1 LNFHESDGWARKKV
15 DESYAAFDSSAGQ
28 RFRAFLQRIRRPTL
42 ANPLP
47 PQGLNANGAY
57 RADIIARVR
66 PLRGLYRRGNNMRGF
81 LNIPPKRANVR
92 LGALVLLG
100 LMAAFA
106 LVLPRANAAIASS
119 GQEPN
124 TQSLTV
130 QAGFADKQSTAP
142 DAPIEL
148 TLNRPLAQ
156 GEGRLAVVLG
166 ATDLTD
172 LFAVS
177 AQNLKYD
184 VGKSF
189 PLPVGPTE
197 LIVYLVAP
205 NDDWKELARFPLRV
219 GYNATNDDAK
229 NEGAEANAEG
239 PEPKTESQP
248 GADASP
254 QQEPPAPSQTEPPI
268 KRRFGFDKLDF
279 APQLNIGFKSQFAE
293 IHFPET
299 NRPDRPTFTDAT
311 MQGTWKNE
319 MARGAFNMQSQFDFI
334 GSSFRNEALRFGDLQ
349 GRAPKV
355 DLSSYSMQFQQGARK
370 FTVGHTSFGAQRH
383 LINNFAS
390 RGLTLAVPLGPHADI
405 SIMTMNSANIV
416 GFDNFSGLANRRHR
430 MHGAILGL
438 EAFKSRPGG
447 LRFEAGALDAWF
459 TSNRQNFTQSN
470 INDAERSRGYSARL
484 LAKDKS
490 ERARLD
496 GGFTRSR
503 FFNPDDPLL
512 NQGAAVQSSRA
523 ETRNARYVDASYDL
537 FKDFVFKRVSTSAGP
552 DGAQT
557 ATATQDASQP
567 ALEPKKLNLTL
578 NFRHERVDPLFRS
591 IGANTQAD
599 LFRNEAEFTGSYGEL
614 TFTAAH
620 TRFND
625 NLGGIRTILRANTRR
640 AAVAINTPLQGL
652 FSGFQTAQPNPF
664 LPRVGY
670 TFERVR
676 ASADFIPIGGGFDQ
690 PGAIPDQANIVQS
703 FVAEWQ
709 VKEIRMAYRLNHS
722 LQDNRAVSRER
733 ADLQNFTHNATVG
746 WNPLT
751 TLELNLELNFEDTD
765 NQEQARTDRTLR
777 FGGTANWQATK
788 RQTFNLTLSTIGAG
802 DLARTTRNFNN
813 EFDLQWSYRLTRENE
828 NRFKKVQANY
838 FLRYAN
844 RFARARN
851 FVENIDNLTKLQ
863 SFNTG
868 LNFIFF

>member
-1 LNFHESDGWARKKV
+1 M
-15 DESYAAFDSSAGQ
+15 
-28 RFRAFLQRIRRPTL
+28 
-42 ANPLP
+42 
-47 PQGLNANGAY
+47 
-57 RADIIARVR
+57 
-66 PLRGLYRRGNNMRGF
+66 RGL
-81 LNIPPKRANVR
+81 LNIPHRRAAVR
-92 LGALVLLG
+92 PDAPVLLG
-100 LMAAFA
+100 L
-106 LVLPRANAAIASS
+106 AAIALALSGAITAIGSS
-119 GQEPN
+119 TQESN
-124 TQSLTV
+124 TQSLIV
-130 QAGFADKQSTAP
+130 QAGFADKKSTAP

-177 AQNLKYD
+177 AQSLKYD

-189 PLPVGPTE
+189 PLPVGPTG

-219 GYNATNDDAK
+219 GDDATNAESKTENADAK
-229 NEGAEANAEG
+229 DEAPDA
-239 PEPKTESQP
+239 KAESQP
-248 GADASP
+248 GADASA
-254 QQEPPAPSQTEPPI
+254 QQEPPPSQAEPPV
-268 KRRFGFDKLDF
+268 KRRFGFDKLDV

-293 IHFPET
+293 IHFPEA
-299 NRPDRPTFTDAT
+299 NRPDRGAFTDAT
-311 MQGTWKNE
+311 MQGTWKTE
-319 MARGAFNMQSQFDFI
+319 MARGAFNMQSQFDFV

-370 FTVGHTSFGAQRH
+370 FTVGHTGFGAQRH

-390 RGLTLAVPLGPHADI
+390 RGVTLAVPLGPHADI
-405 SIMTMNSANIV
+405 SLMTMNSTNIV

-430 MHGAILGL
+430 MHGAVLGL
-438 EAFKSRPGG
+438 EAVKSRPGG

-512 NQGAAVQSSRA
+512 NQGADVQSSRA
-523 ETRNARYVDASYDL
+523 ETRSARYVDASYDL
-537 FKDFVFKRVSTSAGP
+537 FKNFVFNRASTSASP
-552 DGAQT
+552 EGAQT
-557 ATATQDASQP
+557 ATASQDASQP

-599 LFRNEAEFTGSYGEL
+599 RFRNEAEFIGSYGDL

-625 NLGGIRTILRANTRR
+625 NLGGIRTILRTNTRR
-640 AAVAINTPLQGL
+640 AAVAINTPLRGL
-652 FSGFQTAQPNPF
+652 FSGLQAAQPNPF

-670 TFERVR
+670 TFERVL

-709 VKEIRMAYRLNHS
+709 VKEIRLAYRLNHS
-722 LQDNRAVSRER
+722 MQDNRAVGRER

-746 WNPLT
+746 WNPLA
-751 TLELNLELNFEDTD
+751 TLELNLELNFEDAD
-765 NQEQARTDRTLR
+765 NQEQSRIDRTLR

-851 FVENIDNLTKLQ
+851 FVENIDNLAKLQ
-863 SFNTG
+863 TFNTG

>member
-1 LNFHESDGWARKKV
+1 
-15 DESYAAFDSSAGQ
+15 
-28 RFRAFLQRIRRPTL
+28 
-42 ANPLP
+42 
-47 PQGLNANGAY
+47 
-57 RADIIARVR
+57 
-66 PLRGLYRRGNNMRGF
+66 MRGF
-81 LNIPPKRANVR
+81 FNTPLKRAAVR
-92 LGALVLLG
+92 QGALVLLG
-100 LMAAFA
+100 LAAAFA
-106 LVLPRANAAIASS
+106 SDLSGANAAVNTS
-119 GQEPN
+119 GQETN
-124 TQSLTV
+124 IQALTV
-130 QAGFADKQSTAP
+130 QVGFADKQSIAP
-142 DAPIEL
+142 DEPIEL
-148 TLNRPLAQ
+148 TINRPLAQ
-156 GEGRLAVVLG
+156 GEGRLAVVVG
-166 ATDLTD
+166 ATDMTD

-177 AQNLKYD
+177 AQSLKYN

-189 PLPVGPTE
+189 PLPLGATD
-197 LIVYLVAP
+197 LAVYLVAP
-205 NDDWKELARFPLRV
+205 NDDWRELTRFPLRV
-219 GYNATNDDAK
+219 GENAANGTEGVPAKAEEPDA
-229 NEGAEANAEG
+229 
-239 PEPKTESQP
+239 KTESQAATEAGAQQGP
-248 GADASP
+248 GQAQPP
-254 QQEPPAPSQTEPPI
+254 QAR
-268 KRRFGFDKLDF
+268 RRFGFDKLDF

-293 IHFPET
+293 TSFPEA
-299 NRPDRPTFTDAT
+299 NRPDRPTFADAT
-311 MQGTWKNE
+311 MQGTWKTD
-319 MARGAFNMQSQFDFI
+319 MARGAFNMQSQFDFV

-405 SIMTMNSANIV
+405 SLMAMNSTNIV

-537 FKDFVFKRVSTSAGP
+537 FKDFVFKRASTSAGLE
-552 DGAQT
+552 GAQT

-578 NFRHERVDPLFRS
+578 NIRHERVDPLFRS

-599 LFRNEAEFTGSYGEL
+599 LFRNEAEFAGSYGEL

-625 NLGGIRTILRANTRR
+625 NLGGIQTILRTNTRR

-652 FSGFQTAQPNPF
+652 FSGFRAAQPNPF

-690 PGAIPDQANIVQS
+690 PGAIPDQANIIQS

-709 VKEIRMAYRLNHS
+709 VKEIRLAYRLNHS
-722 LQDNRAVSRER
+722 LQDNRAVGRER
-733 ADLQNFTHNATVG
+733 ADLQNFTHNATIG
-746 WNPLT
+746 WNPLA
-751 TLELNLELNFEDTD
+751 TLDLNLELNFEDTD
-765 NQEQARTDRTLR
+765 NQEQSRIDRTLR
-777 FGGTANWQATK
+777 FGGTVNWQATK

-851 FVENIDNLTKLQ
+851 FVENIDNLTKLET
-863 SFNTG
+863 FNTG